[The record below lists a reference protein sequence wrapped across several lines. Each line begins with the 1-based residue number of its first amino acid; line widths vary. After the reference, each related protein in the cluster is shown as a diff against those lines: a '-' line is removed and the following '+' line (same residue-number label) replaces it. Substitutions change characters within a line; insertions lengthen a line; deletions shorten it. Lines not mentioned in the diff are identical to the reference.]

1 MNKIEMDLEQIFG
14 AYTVTLEDMLLDLK
28 ALLKEYYCATF
39 TYESKSL
46 KIALNNGQKFFF
58 FFKAF

>member
-1 MNKIEMDLEQIFG
+1 MMMQFGLYSLG

-46 KIALNNGQKFFF
+46 KIALNNGQKFLLNL
-58 FFKAF
+58 KAF